1 MKLQGMELGL
11 RALAA
16 AGALMLGT
24 VQCGKA
30 ANTRFEPARDDS
42 GAMTEPE
49 AFDQFLGRVRKEGG
63 GLVRDHVKRTACFPS
78 LPPLVLPI
86 RCN

>member
-1 MKLQGMELGL
+1 MELGL

-49 AFDQFLGRVRKEGG
+49 AFEQFLGRVRKEGG
-63 GLVRDHVKRTACFPS
+63 GLVRDHVKRTAC
-78 LPPLVLPI
+78 LHYCRPL
-86 RCN
+86 CCQ